1 MAEEE
6 EESYEEES
14 YEEVSDGGDVYE
26 ETGGSSDSFTEV
38 THQSWGSRL
47 QEQATQS
54 LVGFVLFLAAFP
66 LLFWN
71 EGRAV
76 DGHKALE
83 EGKAVVAVY
92 PWIQQRRQAGS
103 FLRRCHH

>member
-1 MAEEE
+1 MADQEDESYEEDSYE
-6 EESYEEES
+6 GESYEEE
-14 YEEVSDGGDVYE
+14 GH
-26 ETGGSSDSFTEV
+26 SSDSFTEV

-71 EGRAV
+71 
-76 DGHKALE
+76 DGQAI
-83 EGKAVVAVY
+83 A
-92 PWIQQRRQAGS
+92 RR
-103 FLRRCHH
+103 

>member
-1 MAEEE
+1 MAEE
-6 EESYEEES
+6 EEES

-54 LVGFVLFLAAFP
+54 LVGFVLFLLGFELCP
-66 LLFWN
+66 VGFELFSVW
-71 EGRAV
+71 
-76 DGHKALE
+76 
-83 EGKAVVAVY
+83 
-92 PWIQQRRQAGS
+92 
-103 FLRRCHH
+103 F